1 MLVIVFLFL
10 TFIAEIL
17 GVFRFADLNTW
28 KDAVEHEKAAM
39 AIWVALVVL
48 VKGRAPPQIPRRGQ
62 TLRIGTDH
70 DDDWALEQYAME
82 LISEKCNKEE
92 KDSCR

>member
-10 TFIAEIL
+10 SFIAEIL

-48 VKGRAPPQIPRRGQ
+48 VKGRAPPQIPRRGL

-70 DDDWALEQYAME
+70 SDDWALEQCAME
-82 LISEKCNKEE
+82 LTNKQQRGEYYA
-92 KDSCR
+92 